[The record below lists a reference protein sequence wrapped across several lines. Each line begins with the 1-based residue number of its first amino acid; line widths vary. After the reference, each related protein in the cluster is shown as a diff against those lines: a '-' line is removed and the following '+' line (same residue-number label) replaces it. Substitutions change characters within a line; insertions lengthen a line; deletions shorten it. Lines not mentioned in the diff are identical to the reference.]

1 MIFLRYILVG
11 VALFLLVRALTN
23 HSETEGTTFHK
34 PESDK
39 NSKTSNKK
47 VSKKIGDYIEYEEVK
62 KESR

>member
-11 VALFLLVRALTN
+11 VAVFLLIRALTS
-23 HSETEGTTFHK
+23 HGKTEGKTVRR
-34 PESDK
+34 PEQDK

-47 VSKKIGDYIEYEEVK
+47 VSKKIGDYIDYEEVK